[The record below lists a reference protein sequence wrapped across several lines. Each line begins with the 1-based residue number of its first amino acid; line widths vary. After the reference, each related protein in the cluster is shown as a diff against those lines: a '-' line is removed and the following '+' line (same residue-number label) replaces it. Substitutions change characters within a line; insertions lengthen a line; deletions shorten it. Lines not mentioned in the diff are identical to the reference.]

1 MCSHTTPTHTH
12 ACTHTLTH
20 TQPAAVLVYPS
31 LLSHFSLDHL
41 LHPPQAFISPP
52 HSPLSHSHSLTSLVS
67 SFPCDLHLVNLR
79 SLFSSEPTPS
89 SAALILHNRAFDCG
103 FNMAPLQCEISGG
116 KVNTVWMRFSH
127 CSKWKLHV
135 WELSFTFS
143 FSPISSTLFCPFRPP
158 SPPPT
163 LPPPFSFFLL
173 LPHLLSLYQIQLAHL
188 FKEADISEAMETT
201 LSLLHDRSSLSHES
215 KLTTQ
220 LDPMEIHTYRL
231 TW

>member
-52 HSPLSHSHSLTSLVS
+52 HSPLSHSHSLTSIVS

-89 SAALILHNRAFDCG
+89 SAALILHHRAFDCG

-143 FSPISSTLFCPFRPP
+143 FSPISSTLFRPSRPP

-173 LPHLLSLYQIQLAHL
+173 LPHLLPLYQIQLAHL
-188 FKEADISEAMETT
+188 FKKADISEAMETT